1 MGNEQTKT
9 ELDERKEPITYFAIN
24 IKQPDKLHIVPSDT
38 FLSTIVVKVLE
49 THCRYLNFPF
59 NPIFVG
65 EWGGVDCIP
74 PLQECSLLKS
84 YRDRVNVKL
93 NEILKDLESL
103 GGDSPIQ
110 LKRNMKYMFQTS
122 KASSFMN

>member
-59 NPIFVG
+59 N
-65 EWGGVDCIP
+65 
-74 PLQECSLLKS
+74 
-84 YRDRVNVKL
+84 VKL

-103 GGDSPIQ
+103 GGNSPIQ
-110 LKRNMKYMFQTS
+110 LKRMK
-122 KASSFMN
+122 